1 MKKLGE
7 HAARL
12 AWMTLGILALG
23 LGALGVLLPILP
35 TTPFVLL
42 AAFAFAQSSQRLHDW
57 LLDHNLFGSLIANWR
72 RYGAISRGA
81 KTVSVASMAVV
92 VLVSILIG
100 VPIFI
105 LVVQLLVLGACA
117 WFILSRPLPPRD
129 RTP

>member
-12 AWMTLGILALG
+12 AWLTLGIVALG
-23 LGALGVLLPILP
+23 FGALGVLLPILP
-35 TTPFVLL
+35 TTPFVLV

-72 RYGAISRGA
+72 RYGAISRSA
-81 KTVSVASMAVV
+81 KMVSVASMVAVV
-92 VLVSILIG
+92 LISLLIG
-100 VPIFI
+100 VPIFV
-105 LVVQLLVLGACA
+105 LAVQWLVLGVCA

-129 RTP
+129 RNP